1 MAKAQARCCP
11 ASLSCLPPFP
21 PCPARSH
28 IPTVQ
33 VGVDGG
39 FLETDGTLSQKQNGL
54 YFSHQVHSKS
64 VILSAE
70 VRKQEMMVTT
80 RFWKENFS
88 NKLVYEYCLR
98 KLPYLLHKCRQE
110 NSVLWSGWGGTA
122 HLSSSVRANSPV
134 LLGDTQQKLLWILG
148 MLDAAWKKK
157 VRHWLSFISLTSKLS
172 FSTSFRSLDN
182 VLFYVYKMLGTADD
196 WINYILIFLPL

>member
-1 MAKAQARCCP
+1 MAKAQVCCCP

-21 PCPARSH
+21 PHSARSH

-39 FLETDGTLSQKQNGL
+39 FSETDGTLSQKQNGL

-80 RFWKENFS
+80 RFWKNFS

-98 KLPYLLHKCRQE
+98 KLLYLLRKCRQE

-122 HLSSSVRANSPV
+122 HFNSSVELILP
-134 LLGDTQQKLLWILG
+134 LLGDTQQKLLWVLG

-157 VRHWLSFISLTSKLS
+157 VRRWLSFISLTAKLS

-182 VLFYVYKMLGTADD
+182 VFVLCL
-196 WINYILIFLPL
+196 